1 MDVNFPEIYNRGME
15 TALQKNIR
23 RLLVERDLNAYQ
35 AAKDAGLGDSFVRD
49 ILRGKTK
56 SPSAENLAKLAAVL
70 KASVSDLQADTS
82 RRTMIV
88 TDPDIVEDVAG
99 LTVVSEVNAGNWREV
114 MDLEEHEEKERIAAA
129 RDQRFPRA
137 KQYALRVRGDSM
149 DLDYPD
155 GSYVTCVDY
164 WDAGVPI
171 RDGQVLHVERTRAGG
186 QLVEITIKAVET
198 IDGRRYLAPRSRNP
212 KWKPFPIDG
221 EEDTIVTIKGLVT
234 GGWKPSPI

>member
-1 MDVNFPEIYNRGME
+1 MDVNFPEIYNGGME
-15 TALQKNIR
+15 TALQKNVR

-35 AAKDAGLGDSFVRD
+35 AAKEAGLGDSFVRD
-49 ILRGKTK
+49 ILRGKAK
-56 SPSAENLAKLAAVL
+56 SPSGENLAKLAAVL
-70 KASVSDLQADTS
+70 KASVEELQADTL
-82 RRTMIV
+82 RRTLAPA
-88 TDPDIVEDVAG
+88 DADIVDDVQG
-99 LTVVSEVNAGNWREV
+99 LAVVSEVNAGTWLEV
-114 MDLEEHEEKERIAAA
+114 MDLGEHEEKETIAAA
-129 RDQRFPRA
+129 RDRRFPRA

-149 DLDYPD
+149 DIDYPD

-198 IDGRRYLAPRSRNP
+198 IGGKVYLVPRSRNA

-221 EEDTIVTIKGLVT
+221 EEDTEVTIKGLVT
-234 GGWKPSPI
+234 GGWKPAPI